1 MPRFHFRLQTVLE
14 VRGSE
19 EERAKRAYLEAR
31 AERLA
36 LERALAEGRIMRSA
50 MVAGAP
56 TDFDSRRALETRL
69 GKLESDE
76 RTIETQL
83 GVLRDEEE
91 AARERWV
98 KAHQD
103 HELLVKL
110 REKALTEW
118 NLAESRRE
126 QAELDEWAVLR
137 R

>member
-1 MPRFHFRLQTVLE
+1 MARFRFRLQTVLE

-19 EERAKRAYLEAR
+19 EERRKREYLEAR
-31 AERLA
+31 AERIA
-36 LERALAEGRIMRSA
+36 LERSLADGRVMRVA

-56 TDFDSRRALETRL
+56 TDFDSRKALETRL

-76 RTIETQL
+76 RLIESQL
-83 GVLRDEEE
+83 SVLRDEEE
-91 AARERWV
+91 AARMRWV

-103 HELLVKL
+103 HEVLVNL
-110 REKALTEW
+110 REKALVEW